1 MNELILGLAVTTRN
15 RGSQSMEKE
24 MKTHLQIFWFSAA
37 AILSAGCDQNPTYSP
52 GSQTILQNK
61 DSIEAAK
68 AILTLEGRTFT
79 EAEISAFAQST
90 EVALSLFSS
99 RQELSFVRVLRPNP
113 AKESV
118 PWKEIEK
125 VVRAGQVVEGFA
137 PHSRECEVYTKD
149 GRCLIATA
157 PSVDTLSELFKEVDP
172 KGIFM
177 PLSIE

>member
-1 MNELILGLAVTTRN
+1 MKR
-15 RGSQSMEKE
+15 E
-24 MKTHLQIFWFSAA
+24 MKTHLQILLFSTA
-37 AILSAGCDQNPTYSP
+37 AILSAGCDQNPTYSS

-79 EAEISAFAQST
+79 EAEMSAFGQST
-90 EVALSLFSS
+90 EIALSLFSS
-99 RQELSFVRVLRPNP
+99 NQELSFVRILRPNP

-118 PWKEIEK
+118 PWTEIEK

-137 PHSRECEVYTKD
+137 PHSRDCEVYTKD
-149 GRCLIATA
+149 GRCLNATA

-177 PLSIE
+177 SLSIE